1 MDKQRQIYESL
12 TQHSPRPSWVFK
24 ELKKALAEGY
34 PVNYC
39 PEPGIPLLNRVLRSG
54 AQGWHRDEAKEKEYL
69 TAIVELLLDHG
80 ADVNIIAPG
89 GWSSLMLASSF
100 LPACLSE
107 EVFSRIVKKTEN
119 IERCPE
125 LEQPDNSFVTFIY
138 FGNQSPASYTALYL
152 VANEY
157 VWGSFW
163 DDKDLNTCWK
173 NMRVLLDAGA
183 NTEVLKQ
190 IKTTPKITEIAHKRH
205 QELKKLVSAHQE
217 QKRQFDPTIS
227 NMDWDYEL

>member
-12 TQHSPRPSWVFK
+12 TQYTSRPSWVFK
-24 ELKKALAEGY
+24 ELNKALAEGY

-39 PEPGIPLLNRVLRSG
+39 PEPGYPLLNRFISSN
-54 AQGWHRDEAKEKEYL
+54 AQCWHRDETKEKEYL

-89 GWSSLMLASSF
+89 GWSSLMLASSC
-100 LPACLSE
+100 LPYCLSE

-125 LEQPDNSFVTFIY
+125 LEQPHNSFVH
-138 FGNQSPASYTALYL
+138 FGNQTPAGYTALYL
-152 VANEY
+152 VAEEY
-157 VWGSFW
+157 VWGAFW
-163 DDKDLNTCWK
+163 TDKERDTCWK

-190 IKTTPKITEIAHKRH
+190 IKTDPQIKGIAHKKR
-205 QELKKLVSAHQE
+205 QELIKLVSAYQE
-217 QKRQFDPTIS
+217 QKIQIETSGDTLS
-227 NMDWDYEL
+227 WDYEL